1 MQKLS
6 AKRYPVAFPVRL
18 VPTKIPS
25 SVGGVS
31 GNISETGMLVH
42 AAAPLPPG
50 TRVRLEP
57 LLMGGTAEVVWAR
70 GGGPDAATGGD
81 ANIGLK
87 FVGLTHHDRET
98 ISALIRSLSRAR
110 PADADY

>member
-1 MQKLS
+1 MQKQS

-42 AAAPLPPG
+42 AAAPLEPG

-57 LLMGGTAEVVWAR
+57 LLVGGTAEVVWAR
-70 GGGPDAATGGD
+70 GGDSSGAEGGE

-87 FVGLTHHDRET
+87 FVELTHHDRET
-98 ISALIRSLSRAR
+98 ISALIRTLSRSR
-110 PADADY
+110 PDDY